1 MAKEVF
7 EQVFN
12 TGRPPADIV
21 REKGLVQVADADSLG
36 PIVEEAVA
44 SNDKAVQDYIGG
56 RDTAVKFLV
65 GQVMKLSRGQANPS
79 LAEELLKQRLEG
91 MREEA

>member
-21 REKGLVQVADADSLG
+21 REKGLAQVADADSLG
-36 PIVEEAVA
+36 PIVEEAIA

-56 RDTAVKFLV
+56 QRHRREVP
-65 GQVMKLSRGQANPS
+65 RGARS
-79 LAEELLKQRLEG
+79 
-91 MREEA
+91 